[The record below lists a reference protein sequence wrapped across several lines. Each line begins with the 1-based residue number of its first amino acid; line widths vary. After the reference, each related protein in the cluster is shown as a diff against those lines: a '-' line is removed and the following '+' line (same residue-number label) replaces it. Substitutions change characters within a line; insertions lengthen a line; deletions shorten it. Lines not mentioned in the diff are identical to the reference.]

1 MPIQLSCPY
10 CKKTFPYANGKIGK
24 EYHENDQRLAVIKQ
38 KLNAL
43 QTVRHTDETWNERT
57 RLMDE
62 EAKLYKRQSELRT
75 IRDQAG
81 EQMMRM
87 EYQALKELIRDEY
100 GDKELEKLMK
110 KVKEDLSSGGKKP
123 LMYNGYSRASYKV
136 NAININKL

>member
-1 MPIQLSCPY
+1 MPIQLACPY
-10 CKKTFPYANGKIGK
+10 CKKAFPYSNGKIGK

-43 QTVRHTDETWNERT
+43 QSVRHTDETWHERA

-62 EAKLYKRQSELRT
+62 ESKLYKRQSELRT

-81 EQMMRM
+81 EQTIRM

-100 GDKELEKLMK
+100 GDKELDRLMR
-110 KVKEDLSSGGKKP
+110 KVKEDLCSMDI
-123 LMYNGYSRASYKV
+123 LLLHIEAT
-136 NAININKL
+136 L

>member
-1 MPIQLSCPY
+1 MPIQLACPY
-10 CKKTFPYANGKIGK
+10 CKKAFPYASGKIGK

-43 QTVRHTDETWNERT
+43 QTVRHTDDTWNERT

-123 LMYNGYSRASYKV
+123 IMYNGYSKAGYKANV
-136 NAININKL
+136 ININRL

>member
-1 MPIQLSCPY
+1 MPIQLACPY
-10 CKKTFPYANGKIGK
+10 CKKAFPYANGKIGK

-43 QTVRHTDETWNERT
+43 QTVRHTDETWHEKT

-62 EAKLYKRQSELRT
+62 EAKLHKRQSELRT

-100 GDKELEKLMK
+100 GDKELGRLMQ

-123 LMYNGYSRASYKV
+123 LMYNGYSKAAYKV
-136 NAININKL
+136 NAININRL